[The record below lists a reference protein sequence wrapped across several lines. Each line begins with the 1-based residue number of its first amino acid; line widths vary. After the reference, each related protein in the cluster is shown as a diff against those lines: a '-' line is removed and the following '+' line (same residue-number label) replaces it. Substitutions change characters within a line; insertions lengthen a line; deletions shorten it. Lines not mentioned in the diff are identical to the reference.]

1 MIAVDSFTLNIT
13 WEQPSIDQINGII
26 QRYAISVSVMETLDH
41 YQYISYSTSLLL
53 TELHPY
59 YTYTILVAAVTVG
72 TGPYSIG
79 YTIKTPSSG
88 KNIKYPSS
96 NNS

>member
-26 QRYAISVSVMETLDH
+26 QSYTISVSVMETLDH
-41 YQYISYSTSLLL
+41 YLYISYNTSLLL

-59 YTYTILVAAVTVG
+59 YTYTVLVAAITVG

-79 YTIKTPSSG
+79 YTIKTPPSG
-88 KNIKYPSS
+88 KIIKMSF
-96 NNS
+96 